1 MSQNFPLMKSKEE
14 LLATLDQFTGSQQA
28 FYHPMFKK
36 FVYTEGVRYLAQNAE
51 CYWLLEHIFLHQTN
65 PKIKAEGFQTWKLVK
80 QEDTATIT
88 IDDGNG
94 NIIETFPIDFTDFP
108 LDEIILFMIG
118 DTLLLPSEY

>member
-1 MSQNFPLMKSKEE
+1 MKSTEE
-14 LLATLDQFTGSQQA
+14 LLAALRHFTGSEQT

-65 PKIKAEGFQTWKLVK
+65 PKVKAEEFQTWKLVK
-80 QEDTATIT
+80 NGSRATIT

-94 NIIETFPIDFTDFP
+94 NIVETFQISYTDFP
-108 LDEIILFMIG
+108 LNEFTLWLVG
-118 DTLLLPSEY
+118 NTLLLPSEY